1 MRVLMIGLSLLSAVL
16 FSAPAT
22 ANELKPLMEQIGKDF
37 KTTFQSAARGMNSDV
52 EKEVVARLKDNITK
66 AMDVLPEGI
75 SPDDAELVA
84 RYRGLMGMLL
94 EKTVLLEDAFGT
106 NPMDRPSALALLKE
120 MDALRKRG
128 HGIFR

>member
-1 MRVLMIGLSLLSAVL
+1 MRVLLIGMSLLSAVL

-22 ANELKPLMEQIGKDF
+22 ANELQPLMEQIGKDF
-37 KTTFQSAARGMNSDV
+37 KTTFRAAARGQNTDAN
-52 EKEVVARLKDNITK
+52 KAVVARLKDNIMK
-66 AMDVLPEGI
+66 SRDILPDGV
-75 SPDDAELVA
+75 SPDDATTVD
-84 RYRGLMGMLL
+84 RYRGLMTMLL

-106 NPMDRPSALALLKE
+106 NPMDTPSALALLKE